1 MLALS
6 EHIPGFTDRL
16 NPMLVRCV
24 RQELSSKM
32 FLGTFSLLLI
42 VAVIACLIAANQAFL
57 NSDNPDATYGQDLF
71 NILAWGW
78 SFMLVV
84 VQSGTTHRLVM
95 QERQDDT
102 WDLVDLTGLGPRR
115 IVRGLLLANLVQ
127 GLLSTAAIA
136 PFLVMAYLL
145 RGLDLVSIAMALI
158 TVPLLGV
165 AASSLAVLSACATP
179 AKKGKNAAGGF
190 ILLFLLFPWFSMS
203 MGLFTTLRGV
213 SRLPEMLASG
223 DLDAWLG
230 VAAALTCWSCFVW
243 TMLVFSE
250 ALLTHRAGDRST
262 RPRLAWSV
270 VWLVGVL
277 WALGLTGLGVFK
289 SGGDQ
294 GLPLAVA
301 GCAGVIM
308 ALLGGFIAST
318 EDPGLTPRQARTFDR
333 APDWAKVPL
342 RFLGPG
348 PNRGR
353 WWLMAMGLLS
363 LLPAAACLELGTIG
377 NQPLIFAWYALGY
390 GSLLIASGTAV
401 CRRLLGGWAAT
412 PLARRLLIILW
423 ASLWLVLPVL
433 MGLFVHDSDF
443 AATILKLLSPVT
455 GIILLLDQ
463 HTNEEVHL
471 ILGAMPLTGLLW
483 LAWQARQ
490 GDEVSRRVFADDAHA
505 RVG

>member
-1 MLALS
+1 MITTGERIA
-6 EHIPGFTDRL
+6 GFTDRL

-32 FLGTFSLLLI
+32 FLGTFNLLLI
-42 VAVIACLIAANQAFL
+42 VAVIACLIAANQAYL
-57 NSDNPDATYGQDLF
+57 NSDNPDTTYGQDLF
-71 NILAWGW
+71 NVLAWGW

-84 VQSGTTHRLVM
+84 IQSGATHRLVM
-95 QERQDDT
+95 QERQNDT
-102 WDLVDLTGLGPRR
+102 WDLVDLTGIGPRR

-145 RGLDLVSIAMALI
+145 RGLDLVSIAMALV

-165 AASSLAVLSACATP
+165 AASALAVLSACATP
-179 AKKGKNAAGGF
+179 AKNIKNAAGGF
-190 ILLFLLFPWFSMS
+190 IHMFLVFPWISLS

-213 SRLPEMLASG
+213 SRVPELLASG

-230 VAAALTCWSCFVW
+230 VAAALTCWTGFVW

-270 VWLVGVL
+270 VWLVGNL
-277 WALGLTGLGVFK
+277 WAIGLTVLGIIN
-289 SGGDQ
+289 SGSNQ
-294 GLPLAVA
+294 EMPLAVA
-301 GCAGVIM
+301 GCAGVCM
-308 ALLGGFIAST
+308 ALVGGFIAST
-318 EDPGLTPRQARTFDR
+318 EDPGLTPRQARTFDL
-333 APDWAKVPL
+333 APAWAKVPL

-353 WWLMAMGLLS
+353 WWLLAMGLLS
-363 LLPAAACLELGTIG
+363 LIPVTASLTLSTNGQ
-377 NQPLIFAWYALGY
+377 QPLIFAWYTLGY
-390 GSLLIASGTAV
+390 GCLLIASGTAL
-401 CRRLLGGWAAT
+401 CRHLLGGWTVT

-423 ASLWLVLPVL
+423 ASLWLVVPVL
-433 MGLFVHDSDF
+433 VGLFVHDSEF
-443 AATILKLLSPVT
+443 AATVLKLLSPVT
-455 GIILLLDQ
+455 GILLLVDQ
-463 HTNEEVHL
+463 HDDDNVHL
-471 ILGAMPLTGLLW
+471 LLGAVPLIGVLW

-490 GDEVSRRVFADDAHA
+490 GEVVSRRVFADDAHA